1 MKFTQVLS
9 VAILAGTLT
18 MVSCKDADKEK
29 MEAEKMEMEQ
39 RTADSLKME
48 EERMME
54 RESMAVEVGGAKMYA
69 DQTIVENASN
79 ANNLTTLV
87 AAVQAAGLVETLNS
101 DGPFTVFAPTNAA
114 FEALPQGT
122 VATLLKPENKE
133 KLSGILTYHVV
144 SGNVDAASL
153 MNMIEQNGGT
163 ATLDTVNGGQLKASV
178 VDGKVVI
185 TDAKGGKATVII
197 ADVKQSNGV
206 VHAVDTVLMPA

>member
-178 VDGKVVI
+178 VDGKVII